1 MFQWRLS
8 TYVAILPKFFL
19 TDNSMQLTLHFTW
32 PVKFQQDGRAISSQS
47 KFILFL
53 LLLYQIMQTMA

>member
-1 MFQWRLS
+1 
-8 TYVAILPKFFL
+8 
-19 TDNSMQLTLHFTW
+19 MQLTLHFTW
-32 PVKFQQDGRAISSQS
+32 PVKFQQDGRVISSQS